1 MPLAMRLSR
10 FGVGNLRLEQL
21 PPEPLGAGMVRV
33 AFAAVSLNHRDLLV
47 IRGAYGPD
55 LPLPLIPCSDA
66 CRRGLSMSATMPAA
80 SRQATV
86 FAPIWFPIG
95 STDPWSRGCG

>member
-66 CRRGLSMSATMPAA
+66 PVSLSKSVTMPAA

-86 FAPIWFPIG
+86 SAPIWFPIG
-95 STDPWSRGCG
+95 PTDPWSRGCG